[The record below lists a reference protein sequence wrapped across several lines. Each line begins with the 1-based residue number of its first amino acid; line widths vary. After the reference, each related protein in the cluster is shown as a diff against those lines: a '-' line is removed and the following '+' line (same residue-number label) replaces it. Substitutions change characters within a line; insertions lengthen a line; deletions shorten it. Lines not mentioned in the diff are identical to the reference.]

1 MRKTPA
7 RLVAGCFAALVLL
20 GTVLLLL
27 PVSREGHAQADVVTA
42 LFTATSAVCLTG
54 LTVVD
59 TATYWSHFGQLIILA
74 LIQVGG
80 LGIMTLTTFV
90 GWVLVGRIGVKGR
103 LNAAAEGRGREL
115 GEVTGLLIATIGFT
129 LVVESAVAVALTL
142 RFHAM
147 GFDWWASL
155 WEGVFHAVSAFNNA
169 GFGLRSNNL
178 MPYVG
183 DGWIILPISAA
194 VIVGGLGFPMLLELH
209 RRATFRRQGQAI
221 RRMSLTSLFIIAGT
235 IVLLATGTVGIAVL
249 EWRGVLAPFDG
260 PTKVLAAFFHSVT
273 SRTAGFNSID
283 MSQLHP
289 TSLLLTDSLMFIG
302 GGSGGTAGGIKITT
316 VAVLLAVM
324 VAEIRGDDQILIR
337 GRRIPNRTVRQALAV
352 TMLAVLTVGVAVG
365 LVLVLAPEFG
375 VFDLS
380 FEVVSAFATV
390 GLSTGIT
397 GSLPSAAQLVLVVL
411 MYAGRIGPVSLVA
424 ALAARSS
431 KRQYSYPVERL
442 IIG

>member
-1 MRKTPA
+1 
-7 RLVAGCFAALVLL
+7 
-20 GTVLLLL
+20 
-27 PVSREGHAQADVVTA
+27 
-42 LFTATSAVCLTG
+42 
-54 LTVVD
+54 
-59 TATYWSHFGQLIILA
+59 
-74 LIQVGG
+74 
-80 LGIMTLTTFV
+80 MTLTTFA

-221 RRMSLTSLFIIAGT
+221 RRMSLTSLFTIAGT
-235 IVLLATGTVGIAVL
+235 IVLLAAGTVGIAVL

-260 PTKVLAAFFHSVT
+260 PTKMLAAFFHSVT

-316 VAVLLAVM
+316 VGVLLAVM

-375 VFDLS
+375 VLDLS

>member
-59 TATYWSHFGQLIILA
+59 TATYWSHFGQLVILA

-80 LGIMTLTTFV
+80 LGIMTLTTFA

-129 LVVESAVAVALTL
+129 LVVESAVAMALTL

-194 VIVGGLGFPMLLELH
+194 VIVGGLGFPMLLE
-209 RRATFRRQGQAI
+209 
-221 RRMSLTSLFIIAGT
+221 
-235 IVLLATGTVGIAVL
+235 
-249 EWRGVLAPFDG
+249 WRGVLAPFDG
-260 PTKVLAAFFHSVT
+260 PTKMLAAFFHSVT

-316 VAVLLAVM
+316 VGVLLAVM

-375 VFDLS
+375 VLDLS